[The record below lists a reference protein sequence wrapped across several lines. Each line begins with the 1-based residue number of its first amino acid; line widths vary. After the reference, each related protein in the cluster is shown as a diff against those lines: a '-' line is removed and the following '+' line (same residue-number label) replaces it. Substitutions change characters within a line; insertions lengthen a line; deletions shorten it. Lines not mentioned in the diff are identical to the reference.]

1 MDSALD
7 KSLSETD
14 LSRLGNNEKTP
25 PNFTGSRIKRKRQDV
40 ITDDLSSFKEEMR
53 SMITYMMETQLKEI
67 KKNNDTLKEIQQT
80 NRNIESA
87 VEFLSAQNDEFR
99 KKIERLEN
107 QSSEDKKYITILEDK
122 VEELLK
128 NSRKT
133 NFEIKNV
140 PKNKN
145 ETKND
150 LIDLV
155 MSLSKSIERPISKS
169 DIKDIY
175 RVRGKKDSTQN
186 TPIIVE
192 TSSVILKNEIIKM
205 CKYYNTKHNEK
216 LRAKHL
222 GLRISEETPIYIS
235 EQLTPK
241 AARLFFLGRELIK
254 QRLYKYCWTSYGNI
268 YLRRDDGTAV
278 IQIVNEA
285 QITQLS
291 RFT

>member
-7 KSLSETD
+7 KSLSETE

-40 ITDDLSSFKEEMR
+40 IMDDLSSFKEEMR
-53 SMITYMMETQLKEI
+53 SMIISMMETQLKEI

-107 QSSEDKKYITILEDK
+107 QSSEDKKYITVLEDK

-140 PKNKN
+140 PKNNN

-155 MSLSKSIERPISKS
+155 ISLSKSISLLVS
-169 DIKDIY
+169 Q
-175 RVRGKKDSTQN
+175 T
-186 TPIIVE
+186 
-192 TSSVILKNEIIKM
+192 
-205 CKYYNTKHNEK
+205 
-216 LRAKHL
+216 
-222 GLRISEETPIYIS
+222 
-235 EQLTPK
+235 
-241 AARLFFLGRELIK
+241 
-254 QRLYKYCWTSYGNI
+254 
-268 YLRRDDGTAV
+268 
-278 IQIVNEA
+278 
-285 QITQLS
+285 
-291 RFT
+291 